1 MNFNAMINRAIKA
14 AMLDKATYNE
24 VEQDTTLNQE
34 ALMVVVLVSL
44 LSGLGALIAAPV
56 AGGSIVSGI
65 IGLFWAVVWG
75 ILGYYVWAYLTWWIG
90 TSLFNGTADTGELL
104 RTLGYA
110 SSPRV
115 LGVLVFIPC
124 VGPLLAFV
132 GGIWALV
139 CGIVA
144 VREAL
149 DFSTGNALITVIIGW
164 LVVFV
169 VGLLA
174 SAVLGLGAMGLGAL
188 TGALQ

>member
-90 TSLFNGTADTGELL
+90 TSLLKGTADTGELL

-149 DFSTGNALITVIIGW
+149 DFSTGNAVITVLIGW

-174 SAVLGLGAMGLGAL
+174 SAVLGLGAIGLGAL

>member
-1 MNFNAMINRAIKA
+1 VDFNAMINRALRA
-14 AMLDKATYNE
+14 ARLDIATYNE
-24 VEQDTTLNQE
+24 VEQDTSLNQE
-34 ALMVVVLVSL
+34 ALMVVVLASL

-56 AGGSIVSGI
+56 AGGSIISGI

-75 ILGYYVWAYLTWWIG
+75 ILGYYVWSYLTWWLG
-90 TSLFNGTADTGELL
+90 TSLFGGTADSGELL

-110 SSPRV
+110 SAPRA

-124 VGPLLAFV
+124 VGPLLALV

-149 DFSTGNALITVIIGW
+149 DFSTGNAVITVIIGW

-169 VGLLA
+169 VGLVA
-174 SAVLGLGAMGLGAL
+174 SAVIGVGALGLGAL